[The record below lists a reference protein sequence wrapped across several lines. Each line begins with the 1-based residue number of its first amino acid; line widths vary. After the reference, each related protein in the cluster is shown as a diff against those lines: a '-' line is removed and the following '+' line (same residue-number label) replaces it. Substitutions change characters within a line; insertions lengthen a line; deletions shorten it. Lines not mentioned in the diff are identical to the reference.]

1 MCHFLWW
8 HTTPPNG
15 VLLPYNN
22 KVLNTDMKFSDL
34 NFNPHPNWEGVQARH
49 FFDNGYGVSVI
60 QSPNSYGGNEGLYE
74 AAVLKV
80 TDEDWEITYDT
91 PITSDVLGH
100 QTVDDIDSLLF
111 EIEKL

>member
-1 MCHFLWW
+1 M
-8 HTTPPNG
+8 
-15 VLLPYNN
+15 PYNN
-22 KVLNTDMKFSDL
+22 KVINTDMEFSDL
-34 NFNPHPNWEGVQARH
+34 NFEPHPNWDGVQAKY

-60 QSPNSYGGNEGLYE
+60 KSSHSYGGSEGLYE

-80 TDEDWEITYDT
+80 TDDDWQITYDT

-100 QTVDDIDSLLF
+100 QTVEDIDSLLF